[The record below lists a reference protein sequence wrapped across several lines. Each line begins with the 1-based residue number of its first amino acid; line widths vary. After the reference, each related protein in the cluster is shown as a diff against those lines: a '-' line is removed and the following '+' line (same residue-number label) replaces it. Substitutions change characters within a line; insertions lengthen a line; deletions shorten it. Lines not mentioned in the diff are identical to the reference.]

1 MKTLEDMD
9 KLTNEIEYLSEK
21 HKKIVKS
28 IIKTLE
34 ENDLTVL

>member
-21 HKKIVKS
+21 HKKNSQKHYQDARG
-28 IIKTLE
+28 K
-34 ENDLTVL
+34 